1 MQGALF
7 ILYILVVSG
16 VIAAIADRVG
26 YRIGKLRWSW
36 FNLRPR
42 TTATLMTI
50 LTGVLISAVTL
61 GLLFYFNRTLL
72 NGLFNYSRDVSA
84 LQWQASIA
92 RQQLEV
98 MQKSLE
104 DASQQRQAA
113 LDRVAAL
120 LQEQQDLIQEQAK
133 LQQQRD
139 EVRERLEAAIATLAE
154 TQGQLRQASSQLR
167 TIQRQAAQAQEM
179 IRTLEAQKKQLEL
192 ERETLQASLGE
203 AETELRTLTDQ
214 KDALEGQIQRLTEVA
229 QRFRLG
235 QVRILAGEVLATGVV
250 EGGQTLLQTEQS
262 LNAVLLAAEQ
272 QARRLGALPT
282 PPLDTA
288 IQLPR
293 ADAQRILRE
302 LQKPGSWVV
311 RLLSVS
317 NRLAGESV
325 PVIADIAQNRL
336 VFDKGTVLARTEIA
350 PHLSEVAVQE
360 QLIRLFSVVNF
371 RSRQA
376 GLLAN
381 PLTGTVGEFSQA
393 RLLEA
398 VAQLQGISTPAQ
410 VEVRTTTDIFTAGPL
425 QVDLTIRFS

>member
-42 TTATLMTI
+42 TTATLMTV

-72 NGLFNYSRDVSA
+72 HGLFNYSRDISA

-92 RQQLEV
+92 RQQLDL

-104 DASQQRQAA
+104 DVSEQRQEA

-120 LQEQQDLIQEQAK
+120 LQEQQQLVAEQAK

-139 EVRERLEAAIATLAE
+139 EVSQRLEVATATLAE
-154 TQGQLRQASSQLR
+154 TQAQLRQAAAQLQK
-167 TIQRQAAQAQEM
+167 IERQATQAQET
-179 IRTLEAQKKQLEL
+179 IQTLAAQKQQLEQ
-192 ERETLQASLGE
+192 ERASLQASLQE
-203 AETELRTLTDQ
+203 AEAELQDLAGQ
-214 KDALEGQIQRLTEVA
+214 KQALEKEIERLTQVA

-235 QVRILAGEVLATGVV
+235 QVRIWAGEVLATGVV
-250 EGGQTLLQTEQS
+250 EGGRGPLQTQQS
-262 LNAVLLAAEQ
+262 LNALLLAAEQ

-282 PPLDTA
+282 PPLDRA

-293 ADAQRILRE
+293 ADAEMLLRE

-325 PVIADIAQNRL
+325 PVIADVAENRL
-336 VFDKGTVLARTEIA
+336 LFDKGTVLASTQI
-350 PHLSEVAVQE
+350 PPNLSEGAVQE
-360 QLIRLFSVVNF
+360 QLIRLFSLANF

-376 GLLAN
+376 GLLAD
-381 PLTGTVGEFSQA
+381 PLTGTVGEFSQV

-398 VAQLQGISTPAQ
+398 VEQLQQISSPAT
-410 VEVRTTTDIFTAGPL
+410 VEVRAAADIFTAGPL
-425 QVDLTIRFS
+425 QVDLMIRFS